1 MVMSLSNHLF
11 LVHWNNEEHQNNTN
25 NTKEGKDTKNNVI
38 VQLSWND
45 EIERVGRE
53 CVHIL

>member
-38 VQLSWND
+38 VQLS
-45 EIERVGRE
+45 
-53 CVHIL
+53 